1 MPMTPQPHEIKRVP
15 VGSERPARVHVIWH
29 NRKFAGYT
37 VRLDT
42 GQDKWAA
49 LSPYGALVGETNTHI
64 EALSLLAPD
73 AEIAPKKTSV
83 YLDGATAAA
92 VRRSGQPLAELIRM
106 GLAASPSVSDDPS
119 GPEGAPA

>member
-1 MPMTPQPHEIKRVP
+1 MPMTPQPHEVKRVP

-29 NRKFAGYT
+29 NRKFVGYT
-37 VRLDT
+37 VRLEA

-92 VRRSGQPLAELIRM
+92 VRRSGQPLVELIRR
-106 GLAASPSVSDDPS
+106 GLAASPAA
-119 GPEGAPA
+119 E